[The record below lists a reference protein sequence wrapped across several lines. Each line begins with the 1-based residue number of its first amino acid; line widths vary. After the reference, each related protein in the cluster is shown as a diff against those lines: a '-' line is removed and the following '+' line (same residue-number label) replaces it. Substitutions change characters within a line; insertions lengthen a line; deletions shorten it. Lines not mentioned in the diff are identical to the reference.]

1 MFVVIC
7 CRLLCTY
14 AHDMAQGPLIPPSRV
29 AADEDDDA
37 LPAGGPREALGS
49 ADPLPLGADPNWRAA
64 SNSSMR
70 YG

>member
-1 MFVVIC
+1 
-7 CRLLCTY
+7 
-14 AHDMAQGPLIPPSRV
+14 MAQGPLIPPSRV

-37 LPAGGPREALGS
+37 LPVGGPREALGS